1 MPGVPAVES
10 NPNPGCLTS
19 GGAGVDHGE
28 VDGHSF
34 RQGPAAGVGQPDD
47 RGAGPYGNDVGL
59 VRTSGTTGPLVGD
72 DDVSGADGTV
82 GHGELDGGQ
91 GGQRSAVGG
100 DDAALGVQG
109 HRSGLA
115 GALGDRAKA
124 NGTKADRRGTSDR
137 VVGGSGDEEPRGDVV
152 GIRHGY

>member
-10 NPNPGCLTS
+10 SPNPGCLTS
-19 GGAGVDHGE
+19 GGAGVDHGK
-28 VDGHSF
+28 VDGHRFS
-34 RQGPAAGVGQPDD
+34 QAAGAGVGQPDD
-47 RGAGPYGNDVGL
+47 RGAGPNGNDVGL
-59 VRTSGTTGPLVGD
+59 VRTSGATGPLVGD
-72 DDVSGADGTV
+72 DDVSGADGAV
-82 GHGELDGGQ
+82 RQGELDGRA
-91 GGQRSAVGG
+91 GGQCSAVGG
-100 DDAALGVQG
+100 DDTALGVQG

-124 NGTKADRRGTSDR
+124 NGAKADRRGTSDR